1 MKLILASSS
10 PRRAEIVR
18 NAGIAIEVCA
28 IAVDESRLDG
38 ESHADYVRRVA
49 LAKAR
54 AAADAQGDRREE
66 IWVVGADTVIL
77 AGREI
82 LCKPVS
88 ADDARRMLRRLSGTW
103 HEVHTGLA
111 LLRRPGADSASRP
124 AAATERVLEEITRVQ
139 LAPLS
144 ESELDFY
151 IAAGE
156 WSDKAGAYGIQGIGG
171 RYVTRIEGCY
181 FNVMGLPIGRLWSLL
196 REFGWESAASQVA
209 DA

>member
-28 IAVDESRLDG
+28 IAVDESRRDG
-38 ESHADYVRRVA
+38 ESHADYVKRLA

-54 AAADAQGDRREE
+54 AAAGAQRDRREE

-77 AGREI
+77 AGGEI

-209 DA
+209 DT